1 MDADASLLP
10 RKVRWMKKK
19 GTFVT
24 EIACYSRNS
33 L

>member
-10 RKVRWMKKK
+10 RKVHRIKKK

-24 EIACYSRNS
+24 EIACYYRNS